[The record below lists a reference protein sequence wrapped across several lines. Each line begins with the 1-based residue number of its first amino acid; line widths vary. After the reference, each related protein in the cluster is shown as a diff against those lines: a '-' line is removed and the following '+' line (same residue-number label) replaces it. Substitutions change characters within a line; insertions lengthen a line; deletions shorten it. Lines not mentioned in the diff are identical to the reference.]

1 MFQPTAEGSD
11 HAQNRLPGLATEP
24 AHARLAPQPAPTCRL
39 AVGWNTVRS
48 TKSEA
53 PTHCPGLTSLRSG
66 CTGPLSQT
74 PLGSATRMRPVIL
87 PQCRSGMDRA
97 SRRSPPG
104 PAGRSRPRPRP
115 PAHRAPLPRRFPHP
129 CAGTHDGPTDD
140 WSSRVRPKCAPGPG
154 NTCALSSASSQD
166 RPRGYGDSGPAVG
179 WNSRRS
185 ERKEAKNGRGIGIIG
200 RPEGAQP
207 PAQPQEVVYCAPC
220 SQSVTARG
228 S

>member
-1 MFQPTAEGSD
+1 MPKIGSRASPLSPPTLAYMPLGGRLEHSALHKERGADSLSGTHFSALRLHGSLESD
-11 HAQNRLPGLATEP
+11 AARVGDPPCDRSSSPSVGAAWVGRVGEVRQGRQAGRDPD
-24 AHARLAPQPAPTCRL
+24 HARLLIER
-39 AVGWNTVRS
+39 
-48 TKSEA
+48 
-53 PTHCPGLTSLRSG
+53 H
-66 CTGPLSQT
+66 
-74 PLGSATRMRPVIL
+74 
-87 PQCRSGMDRA
+87 
-97 SRRSPPG
+97 
-104 PAGRSRPRPRP
+104 
-115 PAHRAPLPRRFPHP
+115 LPRRFPHP
-129 CAGTHDGPTDD
+129 CAGTQDGPTDD

-166 RPRGYGDSGPAVG
+166 RPRGYGDSGPAAG

-185 ERKEAKNGRGIGIIG
+185 ERTEAKNGRGIGIIG